1 MALGREDAVPEI
13 STQRRLTK
21 SCWLQGD
28 EAGTAGKRRNF
39 APLLA
44 TTTTTPSTP
53 HAPSPKPLCG
63 RERCRVCRRRKVLL
77 LLLLGRDLFVPCRV
91 EEATVLER
99 VASPFSFRKRTPCL
113 GALIVAVL
121 TWHPAM
127 MDLSPGSKSNENIAA
142 TPSGAPVL
150 EGGSE
155 TEIVWQNF
163 RPIRGSTDKR
173 RADSFGAGSREETVR
188 QRRIGSCWPLLAMAP
203 ISSRLL
209 RTKTR
214 SHFRSTGPGFA
225 DEMRWYTDDRF
236 LLLERR

>member
-77 LLLLGRDLFVPCRV
+77 LLLLGRHLFVPCRV
-91 EEATVLER
+91 EESHRSGKSCVSIFISKKDAMSRRPHRRRLDLASNRDGPLSR
-99 VASPFSFRKRTPCL
+99 VQKQR
-113 GALIVAVL
+113 
-121 TWHPAM
+121 
-127 MDLSPGSKSNENIAA
+127 NIAA

-155 TEIVWQNF
+155 TEIAWAKFPPN
-163 RPIRGSTDKR
+163 TW
-173 RADSFGAGSREETVR
+173 E
-188 QRRIGSCWPLLAMAP
+188 
-203 ISSRLL
+203 
-209 RTKTR
+209 
-214 SHFRSTGPGFA
+214 H
-225 DEMRWYTDDRF
+225 
-236 LLLERR
+236 